1 MKILSVIGVSNSG
14 KTTTIEKIV
23 GELLRRSY
31 TVGTVKNIHCPHFAM
46 DVEGTDTDRHK
57 KAGSQMV
64 VAWGLCE
71 TDILIPKRLDI
82 EEILGC
88 FKHDFVII
96 EGMRECRYPKI
107 VTARSLEEI
116 EMMLDPTV
124 FSVSGVIGNTLTEYK
139 HLPVINSLTKAE
151 LLVDLIERK
160 FLSPIS
166 SVTYDVYAEEKENG
180 AV

>member
-1 MKILSVIGVSNSG
+1 VPDWPYPSWVLMFSPL
-14 KTTTIEKIV
+14 
-23 GELLRRSY
+23 
-31 TVGTVKNIHCPHFAM
+31 
-46 DVEGTDTDRHK
+46 
-57 KAGSQMV
+57 
-64 VAWGLCE
+64 
-71 TDILIPKRLDI
+71 KRL
-82 EEILGC
+82 
-88 FKHDFVII
+88 I

-124 FSVSGVIGNTLTEYK
+124 FSVSGVIANTLTEYK

-151 LLVDLIERK
+151 LLVDLIERQ

-166 SVTYDVYAEEKENG
+166 SVMYDVYAEEKENG